1 MKYKYLLIGILISL
15 IKITVYSQDVEIN
28 YTKYVDPFI
37 GVENE
42 GNTFPG
48 VSLPYGMVKLGPD
61 CYRRETNSGYHPTGD
76 IWGFSHTHV
85 SGTGGGPK
93 YGNVLVTST
102 MGDLNIIDYSSPRK
116 NEKASPGY
124 YSVDL
129 EDYNINVELTATHST
144 GLHKYTFQKEG
155 DAHILIDL
163 GSFLTR
169 SWAYGEDQKL
179 VGSYV
184 KILNGNEV
192 QGYSTVEGGWNKG
205 KAYTVYFH
213 AIIDTPSDSY
223 GTWKSGEKINL
234 QKEQLDSGEKTGAFF
249 TYKVKKNQEIKMKL
263 GISYLS
269 IEKAKTNLKKEN
281 SHWNFEKIKR
291 NAETKW
297 NEKLSK
303 IEISETSKDT
313 KYIFYTALY
322 HSFLQP
328 VNKTGELKNW
338 DHNEVYYDDYYAIWD
353 TFRTLHPLLIL
364 VDTKTQVDIINSM
377 LNIYEKEGYMPDGR
391 SGNDN
396 GLTQGGSNCDLII
409 ADAFVKG
416 IQGINYEVAYE
427 AMKKNAEITPEDER
441 KEGRGGI
448 SDYNTLGY
456 VSTTFERAGTRTLEY
471 ANCDWGI
478 AQVAKGLGKSDDY
491 FKFKNRASNWRNLW
505 RPIEN
510 HGVTGFISPKNN
522 QGEWIKDF
530 SLFERGTWHNFFYES
545 ISWEYSLYVPQD
557 VKELIRLSGGNKDF
571 VHRLDTFFGRNYYII
586 ENEPGFLTPNLYSWA
601 GRYDKSAEIIHKIIT
616 KDYHTGRGGLPG
628 NDDSGAMSSWFV
640 FQAMGIFPNAGQDV
654 YLIGSPIIG
663 NTKIKM
669 DNGKIFE
676 IKVHNLS
683 DENIYVT
690 SATLNGKLLLQSWF
704 KHTEI
709 SGGNILELYMSNT
722 ANEWGIKTPPPSMS
736 DSEKIKIK

>member
-1 MKYKYLLIGILISL
+1 MKYKYLLIGVLISL
-15 IKITVYSQDVEIN
+15 INLTVYSQDVGLN

-37 GVENE
+37 GVENK

-93 YGNVLVTST
+93 YGNVLLTTT

-144 GLHKYTFQKEG
+144 GFHKYTFQKEG

-169 SWAYGEDQKL
+169 SWAYGEDQQL
-179 VGSYV
+179 VGSSI
-184 KILNGNEV
+184 KILNGSEV
-192 QGYSTVEGGWNKG
+192 QGATTIKGGWNKG
-205 KAYTVYFH
+205 KPYTVYFY
-213 AIIDTPSDSY
+213 AILATPSETY
-223 GTWKSGEKINL
+223 GTWKSGKKQKL
-234 QKEQLDSGEKTGAFF
+234 QKEQLDTGEKTGAYF
-249 TYKVKKNQEIKMKL
+249 TYTVKKDQVIKVKV
-263 GISYLS
+263 GISFLS
-269 IEKAKTNLKKEN
+269 VKKAKMNLEKEN
-281 SHWNFEKIKR
+281 PHWDFEKIKS
-291 NAETKW
+291 NAETQW
-297 NEKLSK
+297 NKKLSK
-303 IEISETSKDT
+303 IEISETSEDIK
-313 KYIFYTALY
+313 KVFYTALY

-328 VNKTGELKNW
+328 VKKTGEIKNW
-338 DHNEVYYDDYYAIWD
+338 NFDDVYYDDYYAIWD
-353 TFRTLHPLLIL
+353 TFRTLHPLLTL
-364 VDTKTQVDIINSM
+364 VDTKTQVDIINSL

-396 GLTQGGSNCDLII
+396 GLTQGGSNCDLVI
-409 ADAFVKG
+409 ADAYVKG
-416 IQGINYEVAYE
+416 IKGINYEIAYQ
-427 AMKKNAEITPEDER
+427 AMIKNAEIAPDDER
-441 KEGRGGI
+441 KEGRGGLN
-448 SDYNTLGY
+448 DYNTLGY
-456 VSTTFERAGTRTLEY
+456 VSTSYERAGTRTVEY

-478 AQVAKGLGKSDDY
+478 AQVAKGLGKEDDY
-491 FKFKNRASNWRNLW
+491 QKYKSRASNWKNLW
-505 RPIEN
+505 KPIES
-510 HGVTGFISPKNN
+510 HGVTGFISPKNK
-522 QGEWIKDF
+522 QGEWIDDF
-530 SLFERGTWHNFFYES
+530 SLFKRGTWHDFFYES

-557 VKELIRLSGGNKDF
+557 IKELIKLSGGNKAF
-571 VHRLDTFFGRNYYII
+571 VNRLDTFFERNYYII
-586 ENEPGFLTPNLYSWA
+586 ENEPGFLTPNLYTWA
-601 GRYDKSAEIIHKIIT
+601 GRYDKSAKIIHKIIT
-616 KDYHTGRGGLPG
+616 EDYHTGRGGLPG
-628 NDDSGAMSSWFV
+628 NDDSGSMSSWFT

-669 DNGKIFE
+669 DNGKTFE

-683 DENIYVT
+683 DKNIYVT
-690 SATLNGKLLLQSWF
+690 KAILNGKPLLQSWF

-709 SGGNILELYMSNT
+709 SGGGILELYMNNIP
-722 ANEWGIKTPPPSMS
+722 NEWGIKNPPPSIS
-736 DSEKIKIK
+736 DSQN